1 MHVITY
7 TCTAVQFSASSIIGG
22 GVRSEA
28 ESVVSK
34 LLNGA
39 HAFGQQSQSRLFY
52 WSVGLGR
59 QLNWCVLAEAKAKA
73 SEFVNF
79 H

>member
-7 TCTAVQFSASSIIGG
+7 TCTAVQFSASSIIGRG
-22 GVRSEA
+22 GHSN
-28 ESVVSK
+28 
-34 LLNGA
+34 LLNGV
-39 HAFGQQSQSRLFY
+39 HAFGQQGQIRLFY